1 MQATSTASTSTPRA
15 PRQERCEIE
24 TRRFY
29 LSHLRQPKGRGS
41 WLFET
46 REGKVVFQFNGL
58 YGDAKKAAIA
68 LGTATGLD
76 VLYTCP

>member
-1 MQATSTASTSTPRA
+1 MQATTSTTTAA
-15 PRQERCEIE
+15 PAARRQERTEIE

-29 LSHLRQPKGRGS
+29 VSHLRQPSGRGS

-46 REGKVVFQFNGL
+46 RAGEVVFHCNDT
-58 YGDAKKAAIA
+58 YGAAKKAAIA
-68 LGTATGLD
+68 WGTQNGHD

>member
-1 MQATSTASTSTPRA
+1 MQATSTASTSTRA
-15 PRQERCEIE
+15 KRLERTTIE

-46 REGKVVFQFNGL
+46 RAGAVVFHCNDT
-58 YGDAKKAAIA
+58 YGAAKKAAIA
-68 LGTATGLD
+68 YGTENGID